1 MQTAISMDENP
12 ARIAGLRRKGQR
24 LWTLLHAQAL
34 LAGPA
39 AAAGSVIPAEDDYR
53 RLAGTHSGGY
63 QGRMP

>member
-1 MQTAISMDENP
+1 MHTSISSSQTP
-12 ARIAGLRRKGQR
+12 ARLARLRRRSQR
-24 LWTLLHAQAL
+24 LWALLHAQAL

-39 AAAGSVIPAEDDYR
+39 AAGSAGSAEDDYR